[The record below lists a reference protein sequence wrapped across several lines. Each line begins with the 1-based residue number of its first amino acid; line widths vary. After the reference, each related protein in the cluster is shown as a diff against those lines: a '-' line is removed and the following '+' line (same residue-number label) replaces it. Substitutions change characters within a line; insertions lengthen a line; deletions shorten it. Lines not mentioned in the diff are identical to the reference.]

1 MKRKIALLLIVA
13 MLAAALG
20 GCKVTSEGT
29 LAVGQMVENITV
41 ESFDFALAA
50 STLSEASGKS
60 VTVDLL
66 EKIGQEKTAQ
76 LVDLVDSGAYT
87 DKSWLE
93 VTGYSL
99 LANYDIVSGAVLP
112 ENIRDFGY
120 NGKDYFDVS
129 FVGDVNYDPT
139 CAPMVRVNELGSV
152 ENCFD
157 TEVLDALRGSDI
169 TLLNNE
175 FSITERGS
183 ALEGKTWTFRA
194 HPDTVQIHKDL
205 GADIVSLANNHV
217 YDYGETGFQDTLAHL
232 EAAGMPYVGA
242 GRNLDEA
249 KKAQY
254 FIVNGIKV
262 GIVAASRAEKVYFT
276 PVATDESAG
285 IMGTYESAE
294 FLDAIKEAD
303 AQCDILI
310 AYVHWGTEGST
321 VLEDAQKN
329 MAREYVDAGA
339 DAVIGA
345 HTHCLQGME
354 FYNGKPVVYSL
365 SNFWFSNY
373 ASETGIL
380 TLRVDNAF
388 NVQTIFMPLIQK
400 NGEVRCYD
408 TQEERRALFDK
419 VAGYEPQGISIL
431 DDGTILPS

>member
-1 MKRKIALLLIVA
+1 MKRKIALLIIIS
-13 MLAAALG
+13 MLTVVLG
-20 GCKVTSEGT
+20 GCKVTSMGT
-29 LAVGQMVENITV
+29 LAVNLPVGDVMA
-41 ESFDFALAA
+41 ESVDFASAA
-50 STLSEASGKS
+50 SVLSAASSKP

-76 LVDLVDSGAYT
+76 LLDLVDNGAYSE
-87 DKSWLE
+87 KSWLE

-99 LANYDIVSGAVLP
+99 IANYDIANGTVLP
-112 ENIRDFGY
+112 ENVRDYGY

-129 FVGDVNYDPT
+129 FVGDVNYDPD
-139 CAPMVRVNELGSV
+139 CAPMVRVNELGGV

-169 TLLNNE
+169 TLMNNE

-249 KKAQY
+249 KQAQY

-262 GIVAASRAEKVYFT
+262 GIIAASRAEKVYFT
-276 PVATDESAG
+276 PVATDDSAG

-294 FLDAIKEAD
+294 FLDAIKESD

-310 AYVHWGTEGST
+310 AYVHWGTERST
-321 VLEDAQKN
+321 KLESAQKE
-329 MAREYVDAGA
+329 MAREYIDAGA

-354 FYNGKPVVYSL
+354 FYNGKPVVYSM

-373 ASETGIL
+373 LSETGIL
-380 TLRVDNAF
+380 TLRIDNAF
-388 NVQTIFMPLIQK
+388 NVQTNFMPLIQQ
-400 NGEVRCYD
+400 NGEVRCCK

-419 VAGYEPQGISIL
+419 VAGYEPQGVSIL
-431 DDGTILPS
+431 DDGTVLPS

>member
-1 MKRKIALLLIVA
+1 MKRKIALLLIIA

-112 ENIRDFGY
+112 GNIRDFGY

-129 FVGDVNYDPT
+129 FVGDVNYDPD

-152 ENCFD
+152 ESCFD
-157 TEVLDALRGSDI
+157 TEVLDTLRNSDV
-169 TLLNNE
+169 TLINNE
-175 FSITERGS
+175 FSISTRGTQ
-183 ALEGKTWTFRA
+183 LEGKTWKFRA
-194 HPDTVQIHKDL
+194 HPDTIQIHKEL

-217 YDYGETGFQDTLAHL
+217 YDYNETGFLDTLDHL

-249 KKAQY
+249 KQAQY

-431 DDGTILPS
+431 DDGTVLPS